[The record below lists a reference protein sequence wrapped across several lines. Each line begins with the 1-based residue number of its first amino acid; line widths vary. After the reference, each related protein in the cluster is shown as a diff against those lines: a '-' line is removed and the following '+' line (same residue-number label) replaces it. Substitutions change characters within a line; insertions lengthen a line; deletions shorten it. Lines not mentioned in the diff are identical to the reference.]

1 MHLSLEFTFHKVIS
15 FQYNGKTI
23 TDGACACGVPDVV
36 TVSRLAR
43 KGDVRTDQ
51 MAQDIN
57 RNNIVHELGH
67 MFANNW
73 KRDIIVDNK
82 DVPNPDHPY
91 NMYSSALLTENGWP
105 DPIPGASL
113 MWRQHP
119 SRMDNNTFDRGE
131 VFADMFLGWV
141 FNEFANDPAGVGAL
155 RRVEM
160 DRIMNTKLQELL
172 P

>member
-1 MHLSLEFTFHKVIS
+1 
-15 FQYNGKTI
+15 
-23 TDGACACGVPDVV
+23 
-36 TVSRLAR
+36 
-43 KGDVRTDQ
+43 
-51 MAQDIN
+51 
-57 RNNIVHELGH
+57 
-67 MFANNW
+67 
-73 KRDIIVDNK
+73 
-82 DVPNPDHPY
+82 
-91 NMYSSALLTENGWP
+91 
-105 DPIPGASL
+105 